1 MYPTKKEVWP
11 YITSRILLGVAAP
24 LILALSLIPLATI
37 LRFIT
42 NGKVELN
49 QFLPVLSEGT
59 IQYKTHKDIAY
70 WVVQDLFYFPIGIPA
85 KQINSWKSALKQGK
99 NLTLDDITIQN
110 VKAISPSNPQWWTH
124 WYHAFDWSP
133 ATWLLYMTQCLILVI
148 VLTYVVNNSFITQN
162 TYKSCREL
170 TTFELYNYNCFKSLE
185 NNYVDCTNA
194 NTTSTDDVIACY
206 YFHRLRNSK
215 LPLQPFIEA
224 LLFHFMVGK
233 VIQVMYRIVKL
244 LQHFY
249 KSKIWSVL
257 IAILGIVA
265 VLVSTAVT
273 LAGIFI
279 DEYLN
284 ILKLVQPLIV
294 CTIVI
299 AAGLLLCK
307 AHLFQIKKLEYK

>member
-1 MYPTKKEVWP
+1 MKPKDITLGPYLPISHITNIHNIHITYNIQRNVCITLINVGCWIIVIAFSYDEMYPTKKEVWP
-11 YITSRILLGVAAP
+11 YIISRILLGVAAP
-24 LILALSLIPLATI
+24 LILVLSLIPLATI

-148 VLTYVVNNSFITQN
+148 MLTYVVNSSFITQI
-162 TYKSCREL
+162 TYESCREL
-170 TTFELYNYNCFKSLE
+170 TTFELYNYNCFTSQWCFQTLKARTSLQ
-185 NNYVDCTNA
+185 
-194 NTTSTDDVIACY
+194 VISGEGITRIM
-206 YFHRLRNSK
+206 HGLHGIL
-215 LPLQPFIEA
+215 LPL
-224 LLFHFMVGK
+224 LF
-233 VIQVMYRIVKL
+233 
-244 LQHFY
+244 
-249 KSKIWSVL
+249 
-257 IAILGIVA
+257 
-265 VLVSTAVT
+265 
-273 LAGIFI
+273 
-279 DEYLN
+279 
-284 ILKLVQPLIV
+284 
-294 CTIVI
+294 
-299 AAGLLLCK
+299 
-307 AHLFQIKKLEYK
+307 